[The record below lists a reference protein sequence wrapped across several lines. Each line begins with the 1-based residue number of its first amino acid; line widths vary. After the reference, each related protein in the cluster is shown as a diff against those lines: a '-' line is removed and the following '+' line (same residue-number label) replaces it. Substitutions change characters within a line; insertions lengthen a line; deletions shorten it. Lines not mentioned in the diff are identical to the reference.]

1 MKVVELFSGIGG
13 FRIACDELGL
23 KTVWANDLN
32 SKASKVYIDN
42 FGIEEHVEGDLQD
55 YIDDV
60 PDHELLTAGFPCQPF
75 SSAGKKLG
83 IEDARGTLFE
93 KIVSVLEKKKPKYF
107 VLENVKRLLSMD
119 RGDHFATI
127 LLALSNLGYF
137 IEWRLLNAVDFG
149 LPQNR
154 ERIVITGHLNRK
166 VSSHLCTK
174 KDLDY
179 LTEKQRMNL
188 TDIDAWKDIENH
200 STKFLNWGVALDGKF
215 YQAKLEGFSE
225 KKPAVKLESVLEKN
239 PDKSF
244 FFTEDT
250 KKRITNSVE
259 VNRFFNGVE
268 ILYNQK
274 GGARMGYSI
283 FGASGVAPTLTC
295 TTSRHY
301 ERYKIGDEF
310 RRLTNIEYARI
321 QGFPDNH
328 CQLVSRYSQYP
339 LYGNAVP
346 PQMVKW
352 VIDRL
357 INGKNLDLRSGNVQ
371 DNTEESTMA
380 TSAELREKVKNSL
393 PEVVD
398 KLNGYLRGENVS
410 EIKDILQR
418 VGRGGKLPHWYELLV
433 NGRSM
438 PNLDGKTIGSVI
450 EMTLLGV
457 LEKHTL
463 AEFDIP
469 PLAVNPAKGVDI
481 PLLDLGVKSP
491 SENFCTS
498 EPFFSAYERLLG
510 NESDA
515 IVLLTDYQTAKKNPP
530 PVKIQIIKAA
540 YMTGSQ
546 IADRTLCS
554 IALKNRQRL
563 FDENQA
569 LCKKM
574 FQFLCHLNQQDW
586 RAKALLSLVD
596 ILYDDDQAINNRIDE
611 LKTHF
616 DKKVAADIKKG
627 VEPIAIDEFNKVNI
641 IKISNT
647 KVSAIINA
655 CNDWVIDIHK
665 DFARPPNDN
674 EWQRFLRS
682 PLDGQIG
689 LSFAL
694 QWRYNFGNL
703 FNALPL
709 FESITERQTE
719 LNFSS

>member
-32 SKASKVYIDN
+32 SKASNVYVDN
-42 FGIEEHVEGDLQD
+42 FGIKEHVEGDLQD
-55 YIDDV
+55 HIDNV

-179 LTEKQRMNL
+179 LTEKQRINL

-250 KKRITNSVE
+250 KKRIINSVE

-357 INGKNLDLRSGNVQ
+357 INGKNLDLRSGN
-371 DNTEESTMA
+371 
-380 TSAELREKVKNSL
+380 
-393 PEVVD
+393 
-398 KLNGYLRGENVS
+398 
-410 EIKDILQR
+410 
-418 VGRGGKLPHWYELLV
+418 
-433 NGRSM
+433 
-438 PNLDGKTIGSVI
+438 
-450 EMTLLGV
+450 
-457 LEKHTL
+457 
-463 AEFDIP
+463 
-469 PLAVNPAKGVDI
+469 
-481 PLLDLGVKSP
+481 
-491 SENFCTS
+491 
-498 EPFFSAYERLLG
+498 
-510 NESDA
+510 
-515 IVLLTDYQTAKKNPP
+515 
-530 PVKIQIIKAA
+530 
-540 YMTGSQ
+540 
-546 IADRTLCS
+546 
-554 IALKNRQRL
+554 
-563 FDENQA
+563 
-569 LCKKM
+569 
-574 FQFLCHLNQQDW
+574 
-586 RAKALLSLVD
+586 
-596 ILYDDDQAINNRIDE
+596 
-611 LKTHF
+611 
-616 DKKVAADIKKG
+616 
-627 VEPIAIDEFNKVNI
+627 
-641 IKISNT
+641 
-647 KVSAIINA
+647 
-655 CNDWVIDIHK
+655 
-665 DFARPPNDN
+665 
-674 EWQRFLRS
+674 
-682 PLDGQIG
+682 
-689 LSFAL
+689 
-694 QWRYNFGNL
+694 
-703 FNALPL
+703 
-709 FESITERQTE
+709 
-719 LNFSS
+719 